1 MGKSKKGQFCAA
13 VSANRQIGKRFYRL
27 SLDFEGAGAKAF
39 GELLPGQ
46 FAEVDLSEAA
56 LPVMEKIPQDLRD
69 ASKREIIL
77 RRPFSF
83 CDVTVK
89 RNKTIA
95 EILYCVV
102 GPASLRMT
110 TLSAGDSVSVI
121 GPLGNGFSMPKGKK
135 TVLLLAGGMGAPP
148 LLHLAKIIRRDY
160 PKAECLAFAGAKTKE
175 ELPFKLRLDKASKKS
190 GLILEEFAKYK
201 IKSFVST
208 DDGSAGYTGFVTDC
222 LAQWLDGCGL
232 KEKDLIIYGCG
243 PETMLARAAEI
254 ARERKIDCQVSMERM
269 MACGIGLCQSCA
281 VECKIDGS
289 GETIYKMCCKDGP
302 VFDSRELVFE
312 K

>member
-1 MGKSKKGQFCAA
+1 MGKSKKGQFCAT
-13 VSANRQIGKRFYRL
+13 VSANRQIGTRFYRL
-27 SLDFEGAGAKAF
+27 SLAFEGAGAKAF

-83 CDVTVK
+83 CDVTVQ

-121 GPLGNGFSMPKGKK
+121 GPLGNGFSMPRGKK
-135 TVLLLAGGMGAPP
+135 QYCFWQAGWEPP
-148 LLHLAKIIRRDY
+148 HCFIW
-160 PKAECLAFAGAKTKE
+160 P
-175 ELPFKLRLDKASKKS
+175 
-190 GLILEEFAKYK
+190 GL
-201 IKSFVST
+201 
-208 DDGSAGYTGFVTDC
+208 
-222 LAQWLDGCGL
+222 
-232 KEKDLIIYGCG
+232 
-243 PETMLARAAEI
+243 
-254 ARERKIDCQVSMERM
+254 
-269 MACGIGLCQSCA
+269 
-281 VECKIDGS
+281 S
-289 GETIYKMCCKDGP
+289 GEIIL
-302 VFDSRELVFE
+302 R
-312 K
+312 

>member
-1 MGKSKKGQFCAA
+1 MRKSNKGQFCAA
-13 VSANRQIGKRFYRL
+13 VSANRQIGKRFCRL
-27 SLDFEGAGAKAF
+27 SLAFEGNGAKAF
-39 GELLPGQ
+39 AKLLPGQ

-56 LPVMEKIPQDLRD
+56 LPVIEKIPQDLRD

-83 CDVTVK
+83 CNVTIQK
-89 RNKTIA
+89 NKTIA

-110 TLSAGDSVSVI
+110 TLSAGDSISVI
-121 GPLGNGFSMPKGKK
+121 GPLGNGFSMPKGEK

-148 LLHLAKIIRRDY
+148 LLHLAKVIKRDY
-160 PKAECLAFAGAKTKE
+160 PNVECLAFAGAKTKE
-175 ELPFKLRLDKASKKS
+175 ELPFKLRLDNASKKS
-190 GLILEEFAKYK
+190 GLTLEEFAKYK
-201 IKSFVST
+201 IKSVVST

-222 LAQWLDGCGL
+222 LTQWLDGCGL

-243 PETMLARAAEI
+243 PEAMLARAAEI
-254 ARERKIDCQVSMERM
+254 AGERKIDCQVSMERM

-281 VECKIDGS
+281 VECKTTGS
-289 GETIYKMCCKDGP
+289 DETMYKMCCKDGP
-302 VFDSRELVFE
+302 VFDSKEVVF
-312 K
+312 

>member
-1 MGKSKKGQFCAA
+1 MRKSKKGQFCAT

-27 SLDFEGAGAKAF
+27 SLVFEGTGAKAF
-39 GELLPGQ
+39 EGFLPGQ

-56 LPVMEKIPQDLRD
+56 LPIMEKIPQDLRD

-83 CDVTVK
+83 CNVTVQK
-89 RNKTIA
+89 NKTIA
-95 EILYCVV
+95 EILYCVF

-110 TLSAGDSVSVI
+110 TLAAGDSVNVL

-135 TVLLLAGGMGAPP
+135 TALLLAGGIGAPP
-148 LLHLAKIIRRDY
+148 LLHLAKVIRRDY
-160 PKAECLAFAGAKTKE
+160 PKVECLAFAGAKTKE
-175 ELPFKLRLDKASKKS
+175 ELPFKLWLDKASKKT

-208 DDGSAGYTGFVTDC
+208 DDGSAGYAGFVTDC
-222 LAQWLDGCGL
+222 LTQWLDACGL

-243 PETMLARAAEI
+243 PEAMLAKVAEI
-254 ARERKIDCQVSMERM
+254 AGERKIDCQVSMERM

-281 VECKIDGS
+281 VECKTDGS

-302 VFDSRELVFE
+302 VFDSRELVF
-312 K
+312 KK